1 MWHHLVSGLES
12 SNSSSSSSFSVFFFF
27 NFISYEFQVGNTT
40 YFHDPCG
47 PHDYTDTF
55 FSFLLI
61 FHAKKQLRMLLHLHL

>member
-1 MWHHLVSGLES
+1 MDLKVQIVVPPPVFLF
-12 SNSSSSSSFSVFFFF
+12 SFFFFF

-40 YFHDPCG
+40 YFHGPCG
-47 PHDYTDTF
+47 PHDYTDTFF